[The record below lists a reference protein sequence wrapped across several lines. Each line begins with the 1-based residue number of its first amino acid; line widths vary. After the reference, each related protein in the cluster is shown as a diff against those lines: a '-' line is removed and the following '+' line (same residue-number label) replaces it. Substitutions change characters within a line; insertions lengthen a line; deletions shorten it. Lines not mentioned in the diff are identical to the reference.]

1 MRLHVIGSS
10 AAVPRPGRANSCY
23 LVESAG
29 AAIVLDCG
37 SGAFARLRA
46 SCDIAALSAV
56 VITHMHADH
65 FMDLIA
71 LRYALKYEYQRNERL
86 PVYLH
91 IGARRTLDS
100 VVAPL
105 TKGSGFFDDVMLL
118 KEYREDEKV
127 EVGGVQVCFARTT
140 HYIESFAVRVQNG
153 AASVTFSS
161 DTAPCG
167 EVEGLAAGTNI
178 FLCEAALGANGGE
191 HKTRG
196 HSNAREAGQ
205 MAAAASVGH
214 LVLTHYDS
222 KAQPDALRASAAE
235 VYGGPVSVAD
245 DGMAFDA

>member
-23 LVESAG
+23 VVQSAG

-37 SGAFARLRA
+37 SGAFAHLRE
-46 SCDIAALSAV
+46 SHDVAALSAV

-71 LRYALKYEYQRNERL
+71 LRYALKYEYRRDERL

-118 KEYREDEKV
+118 REYREDEV
-127 EVGGVQVCFARTT
+127 VSIGDARLRFARTT
-140 HYIESFAVRVQNG
+140 HYIESFAVRVENG
-153 AASVTFSS
+153 SSSVTFSS
-161 DTAPCG
+161 DTAPCD
-167 EVEGLAAGTNI
+167 EVAGLAAGTNI

-191 HKTRG
+191 HETRG

-235 VYGGPVSVAD
+235 VYGGPVTVAD
-245 DGMAFDA
+245 DGMDFDA